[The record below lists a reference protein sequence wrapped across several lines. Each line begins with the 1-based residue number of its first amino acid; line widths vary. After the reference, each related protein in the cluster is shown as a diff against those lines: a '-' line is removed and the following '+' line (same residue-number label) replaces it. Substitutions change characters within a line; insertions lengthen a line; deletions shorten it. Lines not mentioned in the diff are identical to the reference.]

1 MKYETPLQN
10 KLMLQNKVYY
20 INGKP
25 NNPYKDIIGEDGYKL
40 IHDYDTAFHIDA
52 YKTGEYLRDY
62 CLKTGRVKRIEDTVK
77 DVTKNELGGIKSLK
91 LETGYEIEADL
102 FLDCSGFSKVLMKHM
117 DTKFI
122 SYKDNLL
129 TNKALLFPKKH
140 KEKDILKSL
149 TTATAR
155 KYGWTFEIPLQER
168 MGRGYVFNGDMISE
182 EQAADE
188 MREAFNEDIEFKKVI
203 DFEPGRLDKFWNK
216 NVIAIGLSSHF
227 VEPLEATAIHATISQ
242 ASKFLE
248 YYFTSYLDVYDKDM
262 QNDYNEHMT
271 SFIDDIRDFI
281 IFHYITP
288 RNDTNFWKEA
298 SSKDRWTEQLTRKMN
313 IWKKRMPRQLDYHHK
328 GRTYDIGNA
337 LWLQVGLGM
346 EIFDSEI
353 AKKELNYYRIYNKAK
368 EDLKGIERFAT
379 YMCDNAM
386 ETNKYYDMIAYK
398 EISELL

>member
-1 MKYETPLQN
+1 
-10 KLMLQNKVYY
+10 
-20 INGKP
+20 
-25 NNPYKDIIGEDGYKL
+25 
-40 IHDYDTAFHIDA
+40 
-52 YKTGEYLRDY
+52 
-62 CLKTGRVKRIEDTVK
+62 
-77 DVTKNELGGIKSLK
+77 
-91 LETGYEIEADL
+91 
-102 FLDCSGFSKVLMKHM
+102 
-117 DTKFI
+117 
-122 SYKDNLL
+122 
-129 TNKALLFPKKH
+129 
-140 KEKDILKSL
+140 
-149 TTATAR
+149 
-155 KYGWTFEIPLQER
+155 
-168 MGRGYVFNGDMISE
+168 
-182 EQAADE
+182 
-188 MREAFNEDIEFKKVI
+188 
-203 DFEPGRLDKFWNK
+203 
-216 NVIAIGLSSHF
+216 
-227 VEPLEATAIHATISQ
+227 
-242 ASKFLE
+242 
-248 YYFTSYLDVYDKDM
+248 M